1 MDNVNNIGSIAG
13 IVSLISGLL
22 YGIFQIINH
31 SHCKSACCGAVS
43 SLDVDIG
50 DNYKNLP
57 PPTEKPTRQ
66 SQLNETKNEP

>member
-13 IVSLISGLL
+13 IISLVSGLL

-31 SHCKSACCGAVS
+31 SHCRSMCCGAVS

-50 DNYKNLP
+50 NLP
-57 PPTEKPTRQ
+57 PPNEKLTRQ
-66 SQLNETKNEP
+66 SQLNETKNEPC